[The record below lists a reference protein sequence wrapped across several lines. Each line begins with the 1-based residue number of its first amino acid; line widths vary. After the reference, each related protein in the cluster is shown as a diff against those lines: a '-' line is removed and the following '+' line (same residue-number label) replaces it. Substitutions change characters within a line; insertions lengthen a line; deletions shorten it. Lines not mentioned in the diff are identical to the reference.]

1 MQLLYQGHWYKGLE
15 YGSNETQLNPFFYG
29 VTLEHK
35 PEVMTYQS
43 DAISANTHLT
53 QDFFQ
58 RHHKYSLE
66 WEPPDGNRTEGYI
79 KWYLDDKLLYGIN
92 GESLRLAKTEIP
104 SEPMYLLINTAVAS
118 SWGFPKPCPDGCT
131 CDCYECGNPKC
142 TCGLPDGFCENF
154 PASFEVDYVR
164 AYQAKNQSTHLLG
177 CSTKNRPTAKYIM
190 GHKSDYVNNEEG
202 QKEPLQPIRR
212 GGGYCK
218 LDNECGFPAKGVC
231 SGSRRCAC
239 NDNFTGPNCLS
250 HIGGDDA
257 SPPIENLEVD
267 MLSISPVFL
276 ALVVFAAIT
285 FIAYVGIA
293 VFKRRRQ
300 VEKYEHLPSSNSV
313 SRHDIDVLRSMQ
325 QQSLAGLSYQGMGSA
340 PINLIGTNEQKTVT
354 YCMIDGRLLDE

>member
-1 MQLLYQGHWYKGLE
+1 M
-15 YGSNETQLNPFFYG
+15 
-29 VTLEHK
+29 
-35 PEVMTYQS
+35 
-43 DAISANTHLT
+43 
-53 QDFFQ
+53 
-58 RHHKYSLE
+58 
-66 WEPPDGNRTEGYI
+66 
-79 KWYLDDKLLYGIN
+79 
-92 GESLRLAKTEIP
+92 
-104 SEPMYLLINTAVAS
+104 
-118 SWGFPKPCPDGCT
+118 
-131 CDCYECGNPKC
+131 
-142 TCGLPDGFCENF
+142 
-154 PASFEVDYVR
+154 
-164 AYQAKNQSTHLLG
+164 
-177 CSTKNRPTAKYIM
+177 
-190 GHKSDYVNNEEG
+190 
-202 QKEPLQPIRR
+202 
-212 GGGYCK
+212 
-218 LDNECGFPAKGVC
+218 DNECGFPAKGVC

-285 FIAYVGIA
+285 FIVYVGIA